1 MLIFELYQGILLTE
15 QKKYPFFSNSFLI
28 QYGTYKETTLQYFP
42 LSFTNVN
49 TFGFTFVP
57 GTTNNW
63 SGEIHTFCFTN
74 ITASSFRAHNSNSW
88 SGRWIAI
95 GY

>member
-1 MLIFELYQGILLTE
+1 MIWFFGILLDI
-15 QKKYPFFSNSFLI
+15 SNSFLI

-74 ITASSFRAHNSNSW
+74 ITASSFKAHNSNSW